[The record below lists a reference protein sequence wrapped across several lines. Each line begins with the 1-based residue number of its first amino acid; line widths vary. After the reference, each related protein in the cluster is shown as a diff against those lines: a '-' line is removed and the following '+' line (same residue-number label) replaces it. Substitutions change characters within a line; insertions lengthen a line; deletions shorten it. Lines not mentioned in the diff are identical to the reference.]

1 MRIAEAANLTKLTA
15 HTLRFYESEGLVIP
29 GRRGTIRDYSAED
42 IDRLDTIAQLREIGF
57 SIPQIRE
64 LIQLDGLVGELGSL
78 DEVELDA
85 VGEVE
90 RILQTS
96 ITELESRM
104 EFLQRNLTKLRDM
117 RRKAAWLLEHGG
129 TYDEPGLDR
138 KRDDRHLRG
147 ANTDRGDS

>member
-42 IDRLDTIAQLREIGF
+42 IDRLDTIARLREIGF

-64 LIQLDGLVGELGSL
+64 LIRLDDLIGELGPF
-78 DEVELDA
+78 DDVELDA

-104 EFLQRNLTKLRDM
+104 EFLQRNLAKLRAM
-117 RRKAAWLLEHGG
+117 HRKAAWLLEHGG
-129 TYDEPGLDR
+129 TDDEAGLDS
-138 KRDDRHLRG
+138 KWDDRHLRG